1 MEKKGLLI
9 NYNGPPR
16 EIFNLFPDNGLAI
29 LASVMIHE
37 GHDIK
42 ILDFITPETY
52 KRFCSPRISETLEK
66 LRLLTRNAPS
76 IIEQRSTNPLLREL
90 HALYRQVEEEIALE
104 ICSEAEK
111 FSPQFI
117 GFKLWGGWGTEGSFH
132 IARMVKKKYPGI
144 FILAGGPQVDVFREE
159 ILASA
164 PQIDFLIHGEGEQS
178 LLCLLEAFKGKLP
191 FSSVPGL
198 IYREGST
205 IITNKKGDFVSL
217 SGLPS
222 PLYDPSV
229 YPAME
234 EGKIRIF
241 LIEES
246 RGCPNSC
253 NFCIHPRKS
262 GNCHRTKKL
271 EDLEEEIERTAN
283 AFETPFFRLSGSNP
297 PQALLSE
304 LAEKISGKGYIYSAF
319 GNIHMPEI
327 FPLLAESGCAS
338 LAFGVESGSPCIL
351 EKAMNKHINPQ
362 KIKET
367 LIRSRKGGIFTI
379 ASIIIPAPYDDETT
393 IEETLC
399 LLKEAHPDSVTTQ
412 FALLTPETSWW
423 ERAEEFG
430 FKFSDKSMLKRK
442 LLTYKEDFL
451 LPIDLIERI
460 PYRIGRFNHN
470 AIIRTAMNF
479 NAELEK
485 SGIATGISDF
495 LVLCAHSLGKDPLEF
510 RRLTDEI
517 LGNQR
522 YDELSMLVREMNHK
536 LNSIYTDC
544 VKGCNDSTELRLSI
558 KKRRVHGT
566 GLSEPQCDDYT
577 PPDSGL

>member
-1 MEKKGLLI
+1 MKIKGLLV

-29 LASVMIHE
+29 LASVLIHD

-42 ILDFITPETY
+42 ILDYITPETY
-52 KRFCSPRISETLEK
+52 KRFCSQHIMRTLEELRHRIRIS
-66 LRLLTRNAPS
+66 PS
-76 IIEQRSTNPLLREL
+76 NIAHRSTNPLLRDL
-90 HALYRQVEEEIALE
+90 HSLYRRVEEEIAQE
-104 ICSEAEK
+104 ICREAEI

-144 FILAGGPQVDVFREE
+144 FILGGGPQVDVFREE
-159 ILASA
+159 ILNTA
-164 PQIDFLIHGEGEQS
+164 PQFDFLIHGEGEQS
-178 LLCLLEAFKGKLP
+178 LLCLFEAFTRKIP

-205 IITNKKGDFVSL
+205 INTNQKGDFISL
-217 SGLPS
+217 SNLPP
-222 PLYDPSV
+222 PLYDPTV

-234 EGKIRIF
+234 EGKIKVF

-262 GNCHRTKKL
+262 GNYHRTKKP
-271 EDLEEEIERTAN
+271 EDLEKEIEHITSD
-283 AFETPFFRLSGSNP
+283 FETPFFRLSGSNP
-297 PQALLSE
+297 PPALLTE
-304 LAEKISGKGYIYSAF
+304 LAERIRGKGYIYSAF
-319 GNIHMPEI
+319 GNINMPEI
-327 FPLLAESGCAS
+327 FQLLVQSGCVS

-351 EKAMNKHINPQ
+351 EKAMNKHINPH

-367 LIRSRKGGIFTI
+367 LIRSKKAGIFTI
-379 ASIIIPAPYDDETT
+379 ASIIVPAPYENDTT
-393 IEETLC
+393 IEETLS
-399 LLKEAHPDSVTTQ
+399 LLKEARPDSVTTQ

-423 ERAEEFG
+423 ERADDFG

-451 LPIDLIERI
+451 LPLDLIERI
-460 PYRIGRFNHN
+460 PYRIGRFNHDT
-470 AIIRTAMNF
+470 IIATAMNF

-495 LVLCAHSLGKDPLEF
+495 LVLCAHSLEKAPAEF
-510 RRLTDEI
+510 RSLTDEI

-522 YDELSMLVREMNHK
+522 YEELSMLVHEVNHK
-536 LNSIYTDC
+536 VNSIYR
-544 VKGCNDSTELRLSI
+544 N
-558 KKRRVHGT
+558 
-566 GLSEPQCDDYT
+566 GLQGFKAQVNPI
-577 PPDSGL
+577 